1 MGEAPRDLPFY
12 PEAVQAGIDLG
23 TLHGRVWEPWNDA
36 APFVQ
41 TIIREA
47 DNRAA
52 KFAWMRYPLRGWW
65 SQNSEK
71 ISLYFLAPLGF
82 IAPISVLSIIGQL
95 DIYFDGVIAVFIG
108 MILLSLWLP
117 MKILQAA
124 GNVSRNKFGKLKDAL
139 REVMYRAAYNVTQ
152 SVRYQAESDNPNDWA
167 ESVQNLWFPKG
178 PKPAPYA
185 SDLSPSQAEEYVQA
199 WMLFLGASGAR
210 VTQYSQDG
218 GIDVECDNWVAQV
231 KHYTSPVSVQPVRE
245 IFGVATSL
253 NKRASFFTLTGY
265 TKDAKNFADEN
276 EIPLFQY
283 NPIIG
288 QLIPWNYSATQI
300 LENGI

>member
-1 MGEAPRDLPFY
+1 MSEAPKDLPFY
-12 PEAVQAGIDLG
+12 SEAVQIGQDLG
-23 TLHGRVWEPWNDA
+23 SLHGRVWEPWNDG

-52 KFAWMRYPLRGWW
+52 ELAWKRYPLRGWW
-65 SQNSEK
+65 SQNSER

-82 IAPISVLSIIGQL
+82 VSPITVLAIIGQL
-95 DIYFDGVIAVFIG
+95 DINFDGILAVFIG
-108 MILLSLWLP
+108 MIVLSLWLP

-124 GNVSRNKFGKLKDAL
+124 GNVSRNRFGKLRDAL
-139 REVMYRAAYNVTQ
+139 REVMYRAAHNVTQ
-152 SVRYQAESDNPNDWA
+152 AVRYQAESDNPNDWA
-167 ESVQNLWFPKG
+167 ESIENRWLPIG
-178 PKPAPYA
+178 PKPSPYA
-185 SDLSPSQAEEYVQA
+185 SELTPSQAEEYVQA

-245 IFGVATSL
+245 IFGVATSIS
-253 NKRASFFTLTGY
+253 KRAIFFALTGF

-276 EIPLFQY
+276 QIPLFQY
-283 NPIIG
+283 DPVIG
-288 QLIPWNYSATQI
+288 QLIPWNYSASLI